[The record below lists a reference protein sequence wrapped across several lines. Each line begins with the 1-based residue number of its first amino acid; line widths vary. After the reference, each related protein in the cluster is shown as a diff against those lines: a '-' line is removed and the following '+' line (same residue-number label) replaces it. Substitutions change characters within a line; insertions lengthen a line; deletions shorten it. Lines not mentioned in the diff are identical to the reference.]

1 MSLVSVKKVE
11 SYDAE
16 LLRSAVE
23 QHFNT
28 LGLDEKINADMKVVI
43 KPNLLSARKPEAVA
57 TTHPAVI
64 SAIVDKLH
72 SLGVTNITVADSPGG
87 PHVAANLV
95 SVYSACGYKA
105 LEDKVALNYST
116 EWREVKT
123 KEGMGVSSFNII
135 EPICGAD
142 YIINVAKL
150 KTHSLTGMS
159 AGVKNLFGCIPGLQ
173 KPEMHY
179 RFPDI
184 KGFSDMLVDLCETVA
199 PNVTFIDAIVAME
212 GEGPNMGTPKQC
224 GYLLAS
230 EDIYAQDIVA
240 SKIVGISYTRVEMLR
255 RAEERGLVDP
265 ENINTVGD
273 DYDNMEFELPETD
286 EENYLSGIPSFMR
299 GTVGFFAKRFLKP
312 VPRVVKSKCVGC
324 GKCAESCPQHIIE
337 IINRK
342 ANIKNKSKCISCFCC
357 QEMCPAHSITVKR
370 RLKQ

>member
-16 LLRSAVE
+16 KLRFAIE
-23 QHFNT
+23 EHFSI
-28 LGLDEKINADMKVVI
+28 LGLDKKIKADMKVVI

-64 SAIVDKLH
+64 AAIADKLH
-72 SLGVTNITVADSPGG
+72 ALGVSNIMVADSPGG
-87 PHVAANLV
+87 PHVVPNLS
-95 SVYSACGYKA
+95 SVYSMCGYKTI
-105 LEDKVALNYST
+105 EDKVTLNYST
-116 EWREVKT
+116 EWHEIKT
-123 KEGMGVSSFNII
+123 KEGIGVSSFNII
-135 EPICGAD
+135 DPICDAD

-159 AGVKNLFGCIPGLQ
+159 AGIKNLFGCIPGLQ

-199 PNVTFIDAIVAME
+199 PNVTFIDAVVAME

-240 SKIVGISYTRVEMLR
+240 SEIVGIDYTRVEMLR

-265 ENINTVGD
+265 KHIKTVGD
-273 DYDNMEFELPETD
+273 GYENMGFELPQTD

-299 GTVGFFAKRFLKP
+299 GTVGVFAKRFLKP
-312 VPRVVKSKCVGC
+312 VPRVIKSKCVGC

-337 IINRK
+337 IIKRK
-342 ANIKNKSKCISCFCC
+342 ARIKNKSECISCFCC

>member
-23 QHFNT
+23 QHFKV
-28 LGLDEKINADMKVVI
+28 LGLNEKINADMKVVI
-43 KPNLLSARKPEAVA
+43 KPNLLSARKPECMA
-57 TTHPAVI
+57 TTHPEVVL
-64 SAIVDKLH
+64 AIVDKLH
-72 SLGVTNITVADSPGG
+72 SIGVSKIMIADSPGG
-87 PHVAANLV
+87 PHVSAAL
-95 SVYSACGYKA
+95 SAVYSACGYKTI
-105 LEDKVALNYST
+105 EDKVELNYST
-116 EWREVKT
+116 EWREIKT
-123 KEGMGVSSFNII
+123 KEGAVVSSFNII
-135 EPICGAD
+135 EPICVAD

-159 AGVKNLFGCIPGLQ
+159 AGIKNLFGCIPGLQ

-179 RFPDI
+179 HFPNI

-199 PNVTFIDAIVAME
+199 PNVTFIDAIIGME

-240 SKIVGISYTRVEMLR
+240 SKLIGIDYSRVEMLK
-255 RAEERGLVDP
+255 RAIERGLVDP
-265 ENINTVGD
+265 ENIDTVGD
-273 DYDNMEFELPETD
+273 AYCNMNFELPKTD
-286 EENYLSGIPSFMR
+286 EENYLNCLPSFMR
-299 GTVGFFAKRFLKP
+299 GITGFLAKHFIKP
-312 VPRVVKSKCVGC
+312 VPSIVKNKCVGC

-337 IINRK
+337 VINKK
-342 ANIKNKSKCISCFCC
+342 AHIKKRSKCISCFCC